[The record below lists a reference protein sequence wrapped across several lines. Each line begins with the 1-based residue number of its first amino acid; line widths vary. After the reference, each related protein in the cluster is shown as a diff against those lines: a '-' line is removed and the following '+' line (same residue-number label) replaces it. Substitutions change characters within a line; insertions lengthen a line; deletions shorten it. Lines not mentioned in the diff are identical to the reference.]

1 MTLTMLFGF
10 AVLMVLGLPVG
21 YALILSATIALVII
35 GDLPST
41 VILLKVFQPLQNF
54 VLIAIPFFI
63 LSGALMMTGS
73 LGQRLIAFATRLVGR
88 FRGGLGQVNVAG
100 SALFGG
106 VSGSAVADASA
117 IGGMLIPWMSREGY
131 PPPLSAAI
139 TASSSIISV
148 LIPPSIPLILYA
160 TVSNESVAGLFVAGI
175 VPGLML
181 VLGLAFVCWL
191 MGYLRDLPLFSG
203 DDNSTSLGRALATAA
218 PAISLPLLIVL
229 LLRFGIATPT
239 EVSVLAVGYALLLR
253 VAIYRDLTV
262 NAFVTSLLA
271 TLVTTGVVMIV
282 IAASN
287 LVGYVLA
294 FENIPSRVSDWALT
308 VFSEPWQIILM
319 MNLAM
324 LIVGMFIDLSAAIL
338 LLAPLFVTM
347 ANAIGLNLTQLG
359 VMMTI
364 NLAIGLFTPPVGT
377 TLFISSAIA
386 KVNVGAVAR
395 ELWPFYLVAASVLL
409 LVAFVPSLTTFLQES

>member
-1 MTLTMLFGF
+1 
-10 AVLMVLGLPVG
+10 MVMGLPIG
-21 YALILSATIALVII
+21 YALIFSATVALVGI
-35 GDLPST
+35 GDMPTT

-73 LGQRLIAFATRLVGR
+73 LGQHLIGFATRLVGR
-88 FRGGLGQVNVAG
+88 FRGGLGQVNVFG

-117 IGGMLIPWMSREGY
+117 IGGMLIPWMTREGY
-131 PPPLSAAI
+131 PPPFSAAI

-160 TVSNESVAGLFVAGI
+160 TVSNQSVAGLFMAGI
-175 VPGLML
+175 IPGLLL
-181 VLGLAFVCWL
+181 VIGLAVACWI
-191 MGYLRDLPLFSG
+191 MGYLRDLPLLHKDPDAPSI
-203 DDNSTSLGRALATAA
+203 GRVLLNAV
-218 PAISLPLLIVL
+218 PAISLPFLIVV
-229 LLRFGIATPT
+229 LLRMGIATPT
-239 EVSVLAVGYALLLR
+239 EVSVLAVGYALVLR
-253 VAIYRDLTV
+253 VAIYRDLTM
-262 NAFVTSLLA
+262 NSFVSNLLA
-271 TLVTTGVVMIV
+271 TLVTTGVVMVV

-294 FENIPSRVSDWALT
+294 FENIPNRFSEWAMT
-308 VFSEPWQIILM
+308 VFSDPWQIILL
-319 MNLAM
+319 MNFAM

-409 LVAFVPSLTTFLQES
+409 LVSFYPPITTL

>member
-1 MTLTMLFGF
+1 MTLFMLIGF
-10 AVLMVLGLPVG
+10 AIFMVMGLPIG
-21 YALILSATIALVII
+21 YALILSATIALVGI

-73 LGQRLIAFATRLVGR
+73 LGQQLIGFATRLVGR

-117 IGGMLIPWMSREGY
+117 IGGMLIPWMTKEGY
-131 PPPLSAAI
+131 PPSLSAAI

-160 TVSNESVAGLFVAGI
+160 TVSNESVADLFVAGI
-175 VPGLML
+175 IPGLML
-181 VLGLAFVCWL
+181 VVGLAFVCWL
-191 MGYLRDLPLFSG
+191 MGYLRELPLFKNEPNAPSI
-203 DDNSTSLGRALATAA
+203 GRALLTAV
-218 PAISLPLLIVL
+218 PAISLPILIVV
-229 LLRFGIATPT
+229 LLRMGIATPT
-239 EVSVLAVGYALLLR
+239 EVSVLAVGYALVLR
-253 VAIYRDLTV
+253 VAIYHDLTTKTFV
-262 NAFVTSLLA
+262 NSLLA

-294 FENIPSRVSDWALT
+294 FENIPNRVSEWALT
-308 VFSEPWQIILM
+308 VFSDPWQIILM
-319 MNLAM
+319 MNIAM
-324 LIVGMFIDLSAAIL
+324 LTVGMFIDLSAAIL
-338 LLAPLFVTM
+338 LLAPIFVTM

-386 KVNVGAVAR
+386 KVNVGSVAR
-395 ELWPFYLVAASVLL
+395 ELWPFYLVAISVLL
-409 LVAFVPSLTTFLQES
+409 LVAFFPQTTVF

>member
-1 MTLTMLFGF
+1 MTLIMLIGF
-10 AVLMVLGLPVG
+10 AILMVIGLPIG
-21 YALILSATIALVII
+21 YALILSATIALVGV
-35 GDLPST
+35 GDMPGT
-41 VILLKVFQPLQNF
+41 VILLKVFQPLQNS

-63 LSGALMMTGS
+63 LSGALMMNGS
-73 LGQRLIAFATRLVGR
+73 LGKQLIGFATRLVGR

-117 IGGMLIPWMSREGY
+117 IGGMLIPWMTREGY
-131 PPPLSAAI
+131 PPSLSAAI

-160 TVSNESVAGLFVAGI
+160 TVSNQSVADLFMAGI
-175 VPGLML
+175 IPGVLL
-181 VLGLAFVCWL
+181 VVGLSMVCWL
-191 MGYLRDLPLFSG
+191 MGYLRDLPLFS
-203 DDNSTSLGRALATAA
+203 NSPDAPSIGRALLTAA
-218 PAISLPLLIVL
+218 PAISLPLLIVV
-229 LLRFGIATPT
+229 LLRMGIATPT
-239 EVSVLAVGYALLLR
+239 EVSVLAVGYALMLR
-253 VAIYRDLTV
+253 TVIYRDLTMKSLVV
-262 NAFVTSLLA
+262 NLLA

-282 IAASN
+282 ISASN

-294 FENIPSRVSDWALT
+294 FENIPNRASEWALT
-308 VFSEPWQIILM
+308 VFSDPWQIILM

-324 LIVGMFIDLSAAIL
+324 LVVGMFIDLSAAIL
-338 LLAPLFVTM
+338 LLAPLFVAM

-395 ELWPFYLVAASVLL
+395 EMWPFYLVAAAVLL
-409 LVAFVPSLTTFLQES
+409 LVAFFPPITTF